1 MSNRRN
7 TLPLNELLARNLD
20 KLTTRITYIVLV
32 GFILFLLI
40 LLIMALI
47 SFKEVEGQILGQDWL
62 ELFRD
67 GFLILSGILTTLI
80 GYYFG
85 NRGSEAALKQI
96 EEIKKENEKLLANL
110 DSIAP
115 TIENEDAGIEA
126 ITLD

>member
-1 MSNRRN
+1 MADTKNG
-7 TLPLNELLARNLD
+7 LPLNELLARNLD
-20 KLTTRITYIVLV
+20 KLTTRITYIVLT
-32 GFILFLLI
+32 GFVLVLLI
-40 LLIMALI
+40 LMIKAWTT
-47 SFKEVEGQILGQDWL
+47 FEVVNGQNVGKEWL
-62 ELFRD
+62 DLFRD

-115 TIENEDAGIEA
+115 TIEEEDAGVEA
-126 ITLD
+126 IKIN